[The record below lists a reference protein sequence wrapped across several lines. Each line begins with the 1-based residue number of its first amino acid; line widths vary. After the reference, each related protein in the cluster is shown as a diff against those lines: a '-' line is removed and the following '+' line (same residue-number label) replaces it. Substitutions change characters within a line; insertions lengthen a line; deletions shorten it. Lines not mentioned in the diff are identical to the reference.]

1 MILDNIK
8 TAVQN
13 KLYQN
18 CIKEYQQELR
28 CQTDPYLLWI
38 QENESLDS
46 SASLESRAYGERAY
60 SSRTG
65 KEAQASFTVV
75 FIEQCGALFSLAEV
89 SSEYL
94 FLDFV
99 GLVYEFSLDGQQPF
113 LFRFH

>member
-38 QENESLDS
+38 QENDSLDS
-46 SASLESRAYGERAY
+46 SASL
-60 SSRTG
+60 
-65 KEAQASFTVV
+65 
-75 FIEQCGALFSLAEV
+75 
-89 SSEYL
+89 
-94 FLDFV
+94 
-99 GLVYEFSLDGQQPF
+99 
-113 LFRFH
+113 

>member
-60 SSRTG
+60 SSRT
-65 KEAQASFTVV
+65 
-75 FIEQCGALFSLAEV
+75 
-89 SSEYL
+89 
-94 FLDFV
+94 
-99 GLVYEFSLDGQQPF
+99 
-113 LFRFH
+113 